1 MKGIDMFCSSP
12 ASTAIIHTTIDQRS
26 MLRRSRSTKTH
37 DHDRRKNQNHFH
49 QVPCLSQLPINPIPY
64 FEKHRKSSSSADKQ
78 NSTTDLTRRKSSVDS
93 SSRRYLLDDAPFIDW
108 VSESNKI
115 LVPQLNVKDMSNDT
129 KTLKRND
136 SHALT
141 ISSTSSANS
150 SKDQVFL
157 LSVFIIRENLLFKSI
172 GSVLC
177 LWISLS
183 HCNIRCHTRCSCLC
197 FWYDS
202 GWTIWNLQVVVLRVS
217 LHCKACEGKVRK
229 HISKMQGEFTVVKT

>member
-26 MLRRSRSTKTH
+26 MLRQSKSTKTY
-37 DHDRRKNQNHFH
+37 DHDRRKNKNQLH
-49 QVPCLSQLPINPIPY
+49 QVPCLSQLPINPIPF

-78 NSTTDLTRRKSSVDS
+78 KSTTDLTRRKSSVDS
-93 SSRRYLLDDAPFIDW
+93 SSQRYLLDDTPFIDW

-150 SKDQVFL
+150 SKDQV
-157 LSVFIIRENLLFKSI
+157 
-172 GSVLC
+172 
-177 LWISLS
+177 
-183 HCNIRCHTRCSCLC
+183 
-197 FWYDS
+197 
-202 GWTIWNLQVVVLRVS
+202 VVLRVS

-229 HISKMQGEFTVVKT
+229 HISKMQGVRSFSIEMEKKKVTIIGDVTPLGVLTSVSKVKSAQLWQSTTSAVSSSSSKIH